1 MWRDVLAKH
10 CSDPLLLAHADGEL
24 SPLTDFRVRRHLKEC
39 WECRARLA
47 ELEEQA
53 EELARAFRQGDFP
66 GPEWVARARSE
77 MTTRQQ
83 CAEWDL
89 ARARCRAPALR
100 RLIPVPVLVTSMAV
114 ALAVG
119 VWFFSTRSGS
129 APQAAEIL
137 ARAGK
142 RESGLK
148 RPAVPFRQMVQVEV
162 VQETPHR
169 RTSAGVV
176 RIWSDFPGGRF
187 ALRWEGPGGT
197 LKHAVWRPDGANDVV
212 YHAGRHP
219 RWPEGAPEPRN
230 VRCLAGLSRYAL
242 DDPEM
247 LEAAFFDWLRQWHW
261 RPLSLSSD
269 FASFANQEGVRVSVE
284 RLQSGAGAPLFRV
297 SAVREDP
304 GLRVQLILEVD
315 GQSWQLRLQRVR
327 FSAAGRTVEFRLAA
341 STPEPIP
348 PAQLLAAVFRP
359 DIPVRRSAPAPRQTT
374 RDLPG
379 GPAGG
384 DTVPAEAL
392 RPRFVPWGEPR
403 ALEIEVLYAL
413 HRVRACLGEPVEIVR
428 GPDGAVQV
436 RGLVKSGERKAELLG
451 ALAELQVQGAVTVSL
466 QTTAEAMGQGLGSP
480 GTLERRSEVRWR
492 RLPIEDELERY
503 FEKHRAP
510 GSAESPRAMIAR
522 LADNAVASS
531 EAALAEA
538 WALRRLIEK
547 YPAEETLNL
556 DARSRRLVQIMT
568 RDHTAELWTR
578 LAALRGAAEP
588 SLTSVLGGCCEAGG
602 FRRVPESQ
610 AAYLDLFGTARRIND
625 LVRAL
630 FAGTEFPA
638 GVAVRA
644 EEAAFRRTPAQQ
656 SVLEVLGAFVK
667 LEDDFRRFEAQMNS
681 AGSNNARIRSSTQ
694 PRQ

>member
-1 MWRDVLAKH
+1 V
-10 CSDPLLLAHADGEL
+10 LLAHADGEL
-24 SPLTDFRVRRHLKEC
+24 SPLADIRVRRHLKKC

-47 ELEEQA
+47 ELEQQA
-53 EELARAFRQGDFP
+53 EELARAFRQGEFP
-66 GPEWVARARSE
+66 GPEWIDRARSE
-77 MTTRQQ
+77 MTARQQ
-83 CAEWDL
+83 CAERDL
-89 ARARCRAPALR
+89 ARARRSAPGVRPLLPA
-100 RLIPVPVLVTSMAV
+100 PVYAMLLVV

-119 VWFFSTRSGS
+119 AWFYSTRA
-129 APQAAEIL
+129 APAPRAAEIL
-137 ARAGK
+137 ARAQK
-142 RESGLK
+142 RESEPP
-148 RPAVPFRQMVQVEV
+148 RAAVPFRQTVQVEV
-162 VQETPHR
+162 VQETPR
-169 RTSAGVV
+169 RQSSAGVV
-176 RIWSDFPGGRF
+176 RIWSDFPSGRF

-230 VRCLAGLSRYAL
+230 LRCLADLSRYAL
-242 DDPEM
+242 DDPEI
-247 LEAAFFDWLRQWHW
+247 LEAAFFDWLQQWHW

-284 RLQSGAGAPLFRV
+284 RLQSGSGTPLFRV

-304 GLRVQLILEVD
+304 RLRVQLILEVD
-315 GQSWQLRLQRVR
+315 GQNWQLRLQRVR

-341 STPEPIP
+341 STPETIP

-359 DIPVRRSAPAPRQTT
+359 DIPARRGVPAPRELTL
-374 RDLPG
+374 DLPR

-384 DTVPAEAL
+384 GAASTETV
-392 RPRFVPWGEPR
+392 RPRLVPWGEPR

-413 HRVRACLGEPVEIVR
+413 HLVRACLGEPVEIVR
-428 GPDGAVQV
+428 GSDGAIEV
-436 RGLVKSGERKAELLG
+436 RGLVKTGERKAEILS
-451 ALAELQVQGAVTVSL
+451 ALTELQVRGAVTVNL
-466 QTTAEAMGQGLGSP
+466 QTTAEAMGQGPGSS
-480 GTLERRSEVRWR
+480 GTPERRSEVRWR

-503 FEKHRAP
+503 FEKRRVP
-510 GSAESPRAMIAR
+510 GGAESPRVLIAR
-522 LADNAVASS
+522 LADTAVASG

-547 YPAEETLNL
+547 YPPEETLDL

-578 LAALRGAAEP
+578 LAALRGVAEP
-588 SLTSVLGGCCEAGG
+588 ALISVLGGCCEAGG
-602 FRRVPESQ
+602 LRRVPESQ
-610 AAYLDLFGTARRIND
+610 AAYLELFGTVREIND

-638 GVAVRA
+638 GVTVRA
-644 EEAAFRRTPAQQ
+644 GEAALRRTPAQQ

-681 AGSNNARIRSSTQ
+681 AGSNNAGTRSSSQ